1 MGAPKK
7 HRKKFV
13 SHKQRWNKQTIEEEA
28 ILVNDYALK
37 NKKEIRKVELLI
49 SKYKRIAKELNRTN
63 ESKNSENAKNLV
75 ESLKAKGYLPT
86 EASTLDDILDISLRN
101 VLERRLSNVIYKNK
115 LARTPKQ
122 ARQFVVHRHVK
133 IDGKVI
139 DSPSYPLT
147 LLEETQVTF
156 RPSSSL
162 SDENHPERKL
172 ASGGLIEEIAEMKKL
187 KPVEEKSNFDEK
199 EEILDDQE
207 IEEVAQ

>member
-1 MGAPKK
+1 MGAPIK

-13 SHKQRWNKQTIEEEA
+13 SHKQRWNKQSIEEEA
-28 ILVNDYALK
+28 VLVNDYALK

-49 SKYKRIAKELNRTN
+49 SKYKRIAKELNRSN
-63 ESKNSENAKNLV
+63 ETKDGENAKHLI
-75 ESLKAKGYLPT
+75 ESLKAKGFLAA
-86 EASTLDDILDISLRN
+86 EASTLDEILDISLRDI
-101 VLERRLSNVIYKNK
+101 LERRLSNIIYKNK

-139 DSPSYPLT
+139 DSPSYPIT
-147 LLEETQVTF
+147 LLQETQIEF

-172 ASGGLIEEIAEMKKL
+172 ASGGLVEEIEEMKKL
-187 KPVEEKSNFDEK
+187 EPVEDKSNFDEK
-199 EEILDDQE
+199 EKILDDQE
-207 IEEVAQ
+207 APEVTE